1 MLLMPEDDRHAW
13 ICIPIGRF
21 CDFVVMISFVTEEGV
36 AVTRIQLDQALE
48 LLQRGHA
55 GEAEALM
62 KRVMEVT
69 PDDVA
74 AMQLLALALA
84 QQGNAEAAR
93 TLFDKAAQRQP
104 DAPEAWINLG
114 NACLECGDH
123 AGADGAF
130 QHARRLTGEDVAVLL
145 GQGLAWL
152 GLQRFVD
159 AHRVLAKAFEHEPEA
174 TDVRLAYAQSLMEL
188 ERFDELAKCLEDID
202 AGALSFDQQRAL
214 AWLWAQAGN
223 DEHALALYQ
232 QLLAA
237 TPADDESRVRL
248 ALLLER
254 LNRVDEAADALSTVT
269 LDTGS
274 MWALASA
281 RVLRRQGR
289 VADAMEHLL
298 PALSRPM
305 PLAMQAQLWF
315 EQTKCHDACGAVDE
329 AMTALAFAHD
339 ASAQA
344 FRERMPDAEPPAVL
358 GWLQQRMQ
366 RPAPEAWSAP
376 MEDAQPAD
384 PVFLVG
390 FPRSGTTLL
399 ERMLD
404 GHPQLDV
411 LDERPAL
418 EVAIEYLRSQ
428 PGWNDADLDASLAM
442 LTSAQITRA
451 RELYWQQVHR
461 HLQPNGR
468 LVDKYPLTMTRLPY
482 VARLFPQAQWLL
494 LLRHPCDCVLS
505 CHMQAFGMN
514 GGALAFASLETTA
527 NTYAAVMD
535 WWDAQRQLIP
545 ARVHVL
551 RYEDLVQAPA
561 AELDA
566 LMAFLSLSVEP
577 AQLASHH
584 ASASRTRRI
593 NTPSYAQVIQPINAN
608 AVGRW
613 KRYRTHFNDAT
624 LAPWLQRYGY
634 GVE

>member
-1 MLLMPEDDRHAW
+1 M
-13 ICIPIGRF
+13 
-21 CDFVVMISFVTEEGV
+21 TQ
-36 AVTRIQLDQALE
+36 IQLDQALE
-48 LLQRGHA
+48 LLQQGRA
-55 GEAEALM
+55 TEAETLI

-69 PDDVA
+69 PDAVV

-84 QQGNAEAAR
+84 QQGKTEAAR
-93 TLFDKAAQRQP
+93 ALFEKAAQQQP
-104 DAPEAWINLG
+104 HAPEVWINLG

-123 AGADGAF
+123 AGANSAF
-130 QHARRLTGEDVAVLL
+130 QHARGLAGDDVAVLL

-159 AHRVLAKAFEHEPEA
+159 AHRVLAKALAREPEA
-174 TDVRLAYAQSLMEL
+174 VDVRLAYAQSLMEL
-188 ERFDELAKCLEDID
+188 ERFDELAQCLAGID
-202 AGALSFDQQRAL
+202 AGALNIDQQRAL
-214 AWLWAQAGN
+214 AWLWAQAGD

-232 QLLAA
+232 QLLTA
-237 TPADDESRVRL
+237 TPADAESRVRL
-248 ALLLER
+248 VLLLER
-254 LNRVDEAADALSTVT
+254 LNRIDEAADVLSRIAF
-269 LDTGS
+269 DKGS

-289 VADAMEHLL
+289 VAEAMEHLQ
-298 PALSRPM
+298 PALAQPM
-305 PLAMQAQLWF
+305 PLAMQAQLQF
-315 EQTKCHDACGAVDE
+315 ELAKCHDARGAVDE
-329 AMTALAFAHD
+329 AMAALALAHD
-339 ASAQA
+339 ASGRA
-344 FRERMPDAEPPAVL
+344 FLERMPDAESPAIL

-366 RPAPEAWSAP
+366 RLAPEAWRAP
-376 MEDAQPAD
+376 VEDAQSED

-442 LTSAQITRA
+442 LTSAQITHA

-461 HLQPNGR
+461 YLQPNGR

-514 GGALAFASLETTA
+514 GGALAFATLEATA
-527 NTYAAVMD
+527 NTYAAVME
-535 WWDAQRQLIP
+535 WWDAQRKLVP

-566 LMAFLSLSVEP
+566 LMAFLSLSTEP
-577 AQLASHH
+577 AQLTSHH
-584 ASASRTRRI
+584 ASASRSRRI

-608 AVGRW
+608 AVDRW
-613 KRYRTHFNDAT
+613 KRYRAHFSDVTLAT
-624 LAPWLQRYGY
+624 LTPWLQRYGY